1 MLKYIGLVLFLCCFF
16 SLKSQEISSPL
27 TRDTAFMYKGQ
38 PKAALYFGTDIG
50 QKAFI
55 QQWKFF
61 LKDKLN
67 TTLKIDSKSKTEIS
81 YISKE
86 INSLTFFGVSPP
98 ILHVT
103 YVHIHKDS
111 LVWILFPKEDEQLE
125 KWRSL
130 ANQFLVDKLPLL
142 YNNEFEILKKDVHFL
157 EKELDSYR
165 NKLISNRK
173 LITKLEK
180 ENFSLEGLILEEE
193 DSLREMIKKWS
204 DKMKK
209 WEKLRAVP

>member
-1 MLKYIGLVLFLCCFF
+1 MLKYIGLVLLLCCFF
-16 SLKSQEISSPL
+16 SLKSQEISSSL
-27 TRDTAFMYKGQ
+27 TRDTAFLYKGQ

-50 QKAFI
+50 QKVFI
-55 QQWKFF
+55 QQWKLF

-67 TTLKIDSKSKTEIS
+67 TTLKIDSKSKTEVS
-81 YISKE
+81 YVSKE
-86 INSLTFFGVSPP
+86 INSPTFFGVTSTT
-98 ILHVT
+98 LHLT
-103 YVHIHKDS
+103 YVNIHKDS
-111 LVWILFPKEDEQLE
+111 LVWILFPKEDELLE
-125 KWRSL
+125 KWRNL
-130 ANQFLVDKLPLL
+130 ANQFLVDKLPLM
-142 YNNEFEILKKDVHFL
+142 YNNEFDILKKDVHFL

>member
-1 MLKYIGLVLFLCCFF
+1 MFKYIALVLPLFCFY
-16 SLKSQEISSPL
+16 SLKSQEISSSL
-27 TRDTAFMYKGQ
+27 TRDTAFIYKGQ
-38 PKAALYFGTDIG
+38 SKSALYFGTDIR

-55 QQWKFF
+55 EQWKLF
-61 LKDKLN
+61 LKEKLN
-67 TTLKIDSKSKTEIS
+67 TSLKIDSKSKSEIS

-86 INSLTFFGVSPP
+86 INSLSFFGGTPST
-98 ILHVT
+98 LHVR
-103 YVHIHKDS
+103 YINIHKDS
-111 LVWILFPKEDEQLE
+111 LVWILFPKEDGSLE

-142 YNNEFEILKKDVHFL
+142 YNNEFDLLKKDVHFL

>member
-1 MLKYIGLVLFLCCFF
+1 MLKYIGLVLFLYCFF
-16 SLKSQEISSPL
+16 SLKGQEISSPL
-27 TRDTAFMYKGQ
+27 TRDTSYLYRGQ
-38 PKAALYFGTDIG
+38 PKAALYFGTDIR

-55 QQWKFF
+55 QQWKLF

-67 TTLKIDSKSKTEIS
+67 TTLKIDSKNKTEIR

-86 INSLTFFGVSPP
+86 INSLNFFGGTPTT
-98 ILHVT
+98 LHVT

-111 LVWILFPKEDEQLE
+111 LVWILFPKEDEQIE
-125 KWRSL
+125 KWRGL

-142 YNNEFEILKKDVHFL
+142 YNNEFEILKKDIHFL

>member
-16 SLKSQEISSPL
+16 SLKSQEINSSL
-27 TRDTAFMYKGQ
+27 TRDTVFMYKEQ

-50 QKAFI
+50 QKPFI
-55 QQWKFF
+55 QQWKLF

-67 TTLKIDSKSKTEIS
+67 TTLKIDSKSKKEIS
-81 YISKE
+81 YFSRE
-86 INSLTFFGVSPP
+86 INSIPFFGGTTTT
-98 ILHVT
+98 LHVT

-111 LVWILFPKEDEQLE
+111 LVWILFPKEDELLE

-204 DKMKK
+204 EKMKK

>member
-1 MLKYIGLVLFLCCFF
+1 MFKYIALVLPLFCFY
-16 SLKSQEISSPL
+16 SLKSQEISSSL
-27 TRDTAFMYKGQ
+27 TRDTAFIYKGQ
-38 PKAALYFGTDIG
+38 SKSALYFGTDIR
-50 QKAFI
+50 QKALI
-55 QQWKFF
+55 EQWKLF
-61 LKDKLN
+61 LKEKFN
-67 TTLKIDSKSKTEIS
+67 TSLKIDSKSKSEIS

-86 INSLTFFGVSPP
+86 INSLSFFGGTPST
-98 ILHVT
+98 LHVT
-103 YVHIHKDS
+103 YINIHKDS
-111 LVWILFPKEDEQLE
+111 LVWILFPKEDGSLE

-142 YNNEFEILKKDVHFL
+142 YNNEFDLLKKDVHFL

-193 DSLREMIKKWS
+193 DSLREMIRKWS

>member
-16 SLKSQEISSPL
+16 SLKGQEISSPL
-27 TRDTAFMYKGQ
+27 TRDTSYLYRGQ
-38 PKAALYFGTDIG
+38 PKAALYFGTDIR

-55 QQWKFF
+55 QQWKLF

-67 TTLKIDSKSKTEIS
+67 TTLKIDSKNKTEIR

-86 INSLTFFGVSPP
+86 INSLNFFGGTPTT
-98 ILHVT
+98 LHVT

-111 LVWILFPKEDEQLE
+111 LGWILFPKEDEQIE
-125 KWRSL
+125 KWRGL

-142 YNNEFEILKKDVHFL
+142 YNNEFEILKKDIHFL

>member
-16 SLKSQEISSPL
+16 SLKSQEISSNL
-27 TRDTAFMYKGQ
+27 TRDTSFMYKGR

-86 INSLTFFGVSPP
+86 INSPTFFVVTTTT
-98 ILHVT
+98 LHVI
-103 YVHIHKDS
+103 YVNIHKDS
-111 LVWILFPKEDEQLE
+111 LVWILFPKEDELLE

-142 YNNEFEILKKDVHFL
+142 YNNEFDILKKEVHFL

-165 NKLISNRK
+165 NKLINNRK

-204 DKMKK
+204 EKMKK

>member
-86 INSLTFFGVSPP
+86 INSLTFFGVSPT

-204 DKMKK
+204 EKMKK

>member
-1 MLKYIGLVLFLCCFF
+1 MFKYFVLVLSLFCFF
-16 SLKSQEISSPL
+16 SLKSQEISSTL
-27 TRDTAFMYKGQ
+27 TRDTSFIYKGQ
-38 PKAALYFGTDIG
+38 AKSALYFGTDIG

-55 QQWKFF
+55 QQWKLF
-61 LKDKLN
+61 LKEKLN
-67 TTLKIDSKSKTEIS
+67 TSLKIDLKSKSEIS
-81 YISKE
+81 FISKE
-86 INSLTFFGVSPP
+86 INSTSFFGGIPTT
-98 ILHVT
+98 LHVT
-103 YVHIHKDS
+103 YLNIHKDS
-111 LVWILFPKEDEQLE
+111 LVWILFPKEDGSLE
-125 KWRSL
+125 KWRDL

-142 YNNEFEILKKDVHFL
+142 YNNEFELLKKDVHFL